1 MTQTT
6 DLGTAHAARV
16 LKPHQFA
23 DEEAIKIQ
31 RVKLARAIN
40 MLGEKWLLH
49 PSRRIA
55 QGFQRRRDACVVIFT
70 VAGAG
75 PLLVADILAK
85 FPL

>member
-1 MTQTT
+1 MT
-6 DLGTAHAARV
+6 DIGTAHAARV
-16 LKPHQFA
+16 LKPHEFA
-23 DEEAIKIQ
+23 DEEQIKSQ
-31 RVKLARAIN
+31 RAKLARAIN
-40 MLGEKWLLH
+40 MLGEHWLLH